1 MAEAGAK
8 ILFREV
14 KKYEVFHA
22 VFNSAP
28 GIEELG
34 SGAEKSRLHNAAKKI
49 LKFS

>member
-28 GIEELG
+28 GLEELG
-34 SGAEKSRLHNAAKKI
+34 SGAEKKPAPQCG
-49 LKFS
+49 